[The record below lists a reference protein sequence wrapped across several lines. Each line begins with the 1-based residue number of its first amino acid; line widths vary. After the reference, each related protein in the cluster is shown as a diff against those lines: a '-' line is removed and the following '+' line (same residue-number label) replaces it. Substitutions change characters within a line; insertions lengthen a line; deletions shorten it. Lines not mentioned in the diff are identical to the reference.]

1 MSIALLVPCFVLVN
15 TLPDLVPLLIIFTV
29 LFALYFSSQTRQL
42 NYAHSGVITAVC
54 AVILAVL
61 ITVLAVINP
70 VADYER
76 PKWQD
81 NMLNT
86 VQTLTGMKTYNGS
99 GKISSA
105 LAEVGNSLEPEV
117 DFQMQAHLLKQG
129 KGYDCHIKYRRQ
141 NLP

>member
-1 MSIALLVPCFVLVN
+1 M
-15 TLPDLVPLLIIFTV
+15 D
-29 LFALYFSSQTRQL
+29 
-42 NYAHSGVITAVC
+42 
-54 AVILAVL
+54 VL
-61 ITVLAVINP
+61 ITVLAVLNP

-105 LAEVGNSLEPEV
+105 LAEVGNNVSYEV
-117 DFQMQAHLLKQG
+117 DFSNVVVLTQTG
-129 KGYDCHIKYRRQ
+129 KKVMTVTSSTDG
-141 NLP
+141 